1 MIVLARG
8 WSPNIIVARWLYCYE
23 DICLQCLYMP
33 ERDLTDPIALQLVL
47 KPFGSSSK
55 QVEEEAFARVFG
67 RIRRGWSPTTHHELT
82 ERSVSTFVGCCALR
96 AVFAGPGQNSIVA
109 SLSISLLHRCSLIT
123 ASPYPSRPPLLHFS
137 HGSPRTLPQP
147 RAARREIPQVWSRWA
162 ASESGHQKRR
172 Q

>member
-123 ASPYPSRPPLLHFS
+123 ASPYPSRPPLLHF
-137 HGSPRTLPQP
+137 QP
-147 RAARREIPQVWSRWA
+147 WISKDAPPAQSSKA
-162 ASESGHQKRR
+162 
-172 Q
+172 